1 MNGTRKIWAELSPA
15 YRARLERAGVTE
27 RVYGSGASLQGARGH
42 AATPE
47 RPGRAERHATVY
59 ANYIRARVK
68 PMRIATSEGVR
79 IVTVP
84 VARERSKVGTYDNA
98 VKNMLGGVNPMR
110 PFGKEAGVNLSDF
123 DGATVQGFVGNSN
136 ELQTLHLLTD
146 EKELT
151 ARYYTGELRYE
162 QIYAHTS

>member
-1 MNGTRKIWAELSPA
+1 MSAPSRSWDGLSET
-15 YRARLERAGVTE
+15 YRLRLQRAGMSRRLYE
-27 RVYGSGASLQGARGH
+27 SGASLRGARGH
-42 AATPE
+42 AGTPE
-47 RPGRAERHATVY
+47 RPNRAEKNATVY
-59 ANYIRARVK
+59 SKYIRARVK
-68 PMRIATSEGVR
+68 PMRVATPEGVR

-84 VARERSKVGTYDNA
+84 KARERSKLGTYDNA

-136 ELQTLHLLTD
+136 ELQTLHLLTN

-162 QIYAHTS
+162 QIYAQTS

>member
-1 MNGTRKIWAELSPA
+1 MNGTRKAWAELSPA
-15 YRARLERAGVTE
+15 YRTRLEHAGVTQRE
-27 RVYGSGASLQGARGH
+27 YGSGASLQGARGH

-84 VARERSKVGTYDNA
+84 VARERSRVGMYDNA

-110 PFGKEAGVNLSDF
+110 PFGKEAGLNLSDF

-162 QIYAHTS
+162 QIYAQTS